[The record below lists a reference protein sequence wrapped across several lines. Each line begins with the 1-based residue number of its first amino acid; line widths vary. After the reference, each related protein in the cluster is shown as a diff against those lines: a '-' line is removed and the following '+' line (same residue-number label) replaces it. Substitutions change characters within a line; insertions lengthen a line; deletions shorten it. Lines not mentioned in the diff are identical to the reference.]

1 MDLTTKPNTHSAS
14 SVREASSSAPARALS
29 REAQELETQGPR
41 AHGDPMGTPQPQEA
55 ILWKGRPDRALLART
70 AFHTYK
76 VGGYFALL
84 VAISAAL
91 GNVTTAVVCAGLGVM
106 AVAILYGLAAIS
118 ARTTLY
124 ILTDTRLI
132 LRIGMAIETRV
143 NLPLKHVQSANLRE
157 RGHGFG
163 DIALTLAGERLLGY
177 ALLWPHA
184 RPWRF
189 ASPQPMLRAV
199 PEAKALAALLAKTC
213 AMHAPLEQNLI
224 QINEASVAHADTGT
238 NTGPDAGA
246 LEGARA

>member
-1 MDLTTKPNTHSAS
+1 MDLTTKPATQPEVSAHHGATKVS
-14 SVREASSSAPARALS
+14 EGRPSGPMS

-41 AHGDPMGTPQPQEA
+41 AHGDPMGTPQPQED
-55 ILWKGRPDRALLART
+55 ILWKGRPDRALLAKT
-70 AFHTYK
+70 AFHTHK
-76 VGGYFALL
+76 VGLYFALL
-84 VAISAAL
+84 VAISAVL
-91 GNVTTAVVCAGLGVM
+91 GNVTTAIVCAGLGVL

-143 NLPLKHVQSANLRE
+143 NVPLKHVKSANLRD
-157 RGHGFG
+157 RGKGYG
-163 DIALTLAGERLLGY
+163 DIALTLAGDRLLGY

-189 ASPQPMLRAV
+189 ASPEPMLRVV
-199 PEAKALAALLAKTC
+199 PDAKALAATLAKAC
-213 AMHAPLEQNLI
+213 AKHAPQESNLT
-224 QINEASVAHADTGT
+224 QINEANGAPA
-238 NTGPDAGA
+238 NTGPADGA

>member
-1 MDLTTKPNTHSAS
+1 MDLSTKPATQAVDTAHHEPAS
-14 SVREASSSAPARALS
+14 PLS

-41 AHGDPMGTPQPQEA
+41 AHGDPMGTPQPQED

-70 AFHTYK
+70 AFHTHK
-76 VGGYFALL
+76 VGLYFAIL
-84 VAISAAL
+84 VAISAVL
-91 GNVTTAVVCAGLGVM
+91 GNVTTAIVCAGLGVL

-143 NLPLKHVQSANLRE
+143 NVPLKHVTSANLRE
-157 RGHGFG
+157 RGNGFG
-163 DIALTLAGERLLGY
+163 DIALTLAGDRLLGY

-189 ASPQPMLRAV
+189 ASPEPMLRSV
-199 PEAKALAALLAKTC
+199 PDAKALAATLAKAC
-213 AMHAPLEQNLI
+213 AKHAPLDQNLI
-224 QINEASVAHADTGT
+224 QINETRSARGDTGS